1 MLLLSVAVIAPSGYC
16 RVFPKNILKPYQNF
30 NIVEREH
37 AYKCFHFH
45 ILADFRH
52 ENQKLK
58 ELVTG
63 GPSAAGSSAVPSDSE
78 AAEPK
83 EEPIKEES
91 AAVRPKMEANTP
103 QKVVQ
108 FYIQNYVPN

>member
-1 MLLLSVAVIAPSGYC
+1 M
-16 RVFPKNILKPYQNF
+16 Q
-30 NIVEREH
+30 REH
-37 AYKCFHFH
+37 AYLCFHFH
-45 ILADFRH
+45 ILARH

-63 GPSAAGSSAVPSDSE
+63 GPSTAGSSAVPSDSE

-83 EEPIKEES
+83 EEAIKEES
-91 AAVRPKMEANTP
+91 AVRPKMETNTP

-108 FYIQNYVPN
+108 FYIQNDVLNSIHKSVIPTWQTFILNLIYLFKK